1 MGYGSH
7 AEKDLGAGN
16 GLENWLRARVRATP
30 VGAGEAG
37 AGTGAALSER

>member
-1 MGYGSH
+1 MGCASH
-7 AEKDLGAGN
+7 AEKDLGVGN
-16 GLENWLRARVRATP
+16 GLENWLRARVRTTL